1 MTRYFFIVIFILI
14 STQFKAQ
21 LSETIRVEES
31 DLSFSRMEE
40 FDCVTWEKSSEFTEQ
55 VSAPKLPVII
65 ESFVIPFDA
74 QVTNID
80 VVVKGKNL
88 LNRSLLIVPVDP
100 LISIGND
107 YATSSLKPDGDIYN
121 SSLAYPTENVK
132 IISDVYEHG
141 YHVVTVEV
149 CPFEY
154 VPLNKALS
162 LLDLTFTINYMQS
175 RGVIEYPQ
183 YQSSKSANRAY
194 RFVYSKVKNK
204 QDMNRFS
211 NQRTGIISNE
221 SLNINERSLGVSN
234 TIVNIIPEYLIVTNN
249 ELKSTF
255 QRLAD
260 WKTKKGVPTIVMTI
274 EEVQEQNEGCDL
286 AEKIRNYLKKCRQ
299 NWGDDFF
306 VLLGG
311 DTNIIPPRMATN
323 GPDRNDYRYGEY
335 KNDSTIRA
343 QDLYYTALD
352 GNWNMN
358 NNHIYNEYYQF
369 LNPNTGKNVIVNI
382 DQADFGRDIYLGRA
396 PVKNISEAEN
406 FVNKVLIYEKANTNI
421 DYSYVLNTLNV
432 DAFIDKNENTGYLR
446 DDARSS
452 IDGYY
457 SSYFRLHPWFL
468 FDHYNCTCNKHLQYV
483 TNSRGE
489 ELNKNNFMAALQNGG
504 NSGLNHFHL
513 VYHMDHSSPRGMGA
527 SSLDKNEAIY
537 NMDVDQLINGN
548 YLQIV
553 LSSGCE
559 PATFNEDCI
568 AEHFINNPNGG
579 AVAYIGNADRGWSN
593 EYFRLDSLLI
603 ALYSDKLVYHN
614 LGYVFQYTIGKRDNN
629 NCRLTLLGDPEMPVW
644 TAVPQ
649 TLNVSVTPNA
659 ITNGENTISIQINN
673 LPVNQEA
680 LVCLMKEGEGYSTLT
695 INDRAVHS
703 FTFTPYTSG
712 VVDVTV
718 TTNNF
723 RPFETTIPVSVS
735 SKAVLHISDLV
746 FDDDKQG
753 DSNGD
758 SDKQLDAGETI
769 ELSVTLKNEGS
780 AASDIV
786 TGELI
791 CSSP

>member
-100 LISIGND
+100 PISIGND

-162 LLDLTFTINYMQS
+162 LLDLTFTINYMQL

-211 NQRTGIISNE
+211 NQRTGIVSNE
-221 SLNINERSLGVSN
+221 SLNMNERSLGVSN

-286 AEKIRNYLKKCRQ
+286 AEKIRNYLKKCRR
-299 NWGDDFF
+299 NW
-306 VLLGG
+306 
-311 DTNIIPPRMATN
+311 
-323 GPDRNDYRYGEY
+323 Y
-335 KNDSTIRA
+335 K
-343 QDLYYTALD
+343 
-352 GNWNMN
+352 G
-358 NNHIYNEYYQF
+358 
-369 LNPNTGKNVIVNI
+369 
-382 DQADFGRDIYLGRA
+382 
-396 PVKNISEAEN
+396 
-406 FVNKVLIYEKANTNI
+406 
-421 DYSYVLNTLNV
+421 
-432 DAFIDKNENTGYLR
+432 
-446 DDARSS
+446 
-452 IDGYY
+452 
-457 SSYFRLHPWFL
+457 
-468 FDHYNCTCNKHLQYV
+468 QY
-483 TNSRGE
+483 
-489 ELNKNNFMAALQNGG
+489 K
-504 NSGLNHFHL
+504 
-513 VYHMDHSSPRGMGA
+513 
-527 SSLDKNEAIY
+527 
-537 NMDVDQLINGN
+537 
-548 YLQIV
+548 
-553 LSSGCE
+553 
-559 PATFNEDCI
+559 
-568 AEHFINNPNGG
+568 
-579 AVAYIGNADRGWSN
+579 
-593 EYFRLDSLLI
+593 
-603 ALYSDKLVYHN
+603 
-614 LGYVFQYTIGKRDNN
+614 
-629 NCRLTLLGDPEMPVW
+629 
-644 TAVPQ
+644 
-649 TLNVSVTPNA
+649 
-659 ITNGENTISIQINN
+659 
-673 LPVNQEA
+673 
-680 LVCLMKEGEGYSTLT
+680 
-695 INDRAVHS
+695 
-703 FTFTPYTSG
+703 
-712 VVDVTV
+712 
-718 TTNNF
+718 
-723 RPFETTIPVSVS
+723 
-735 SKAVLHISDLV
+735 
-746 FDDDKQG
+746 
-753 DSNGD
+753 
-758 SDKQLDAGETI
+758 
-769 ELSVTLKNEGS
+769 
-780 AASDIV
+780 
-786 TGELI
+786 
-791 CSSP
+791 